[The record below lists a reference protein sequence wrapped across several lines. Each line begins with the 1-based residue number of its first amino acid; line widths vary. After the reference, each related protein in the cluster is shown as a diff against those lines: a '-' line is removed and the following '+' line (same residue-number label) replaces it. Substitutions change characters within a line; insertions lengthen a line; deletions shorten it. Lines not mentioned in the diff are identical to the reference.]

1 MITFDNINQ
10 YIDWWHEILPGSGE
24 NFDHKGTLSSVVF
37 SPGLTIG
44 LTNYWNLSISQVIGT
59 RYMTW
64 EGDTSTIHHRDEGSH
79 SDFLNAVG
87 GLLGDSRLVFRYLL
101 YNDGQGAGKRL
112 FIGGGVVLP
121 SKNTITSDPFFLK
134 GEEKTNHRHFSMSE
148 GAYKVVVE
156 SQYYKKRLTN
166 PVFIGG
172 SITIEAPL
180 STNGYG
186 YKASNLYDIS
196 LTALTK
202 EIPKLSMSI
211 SFGFTTRHST
221 KAYWNDIPTPNSR
234 STTLT
239 PSFGF
244 IWNLKN
250 GGLSLGLQ
258 KPFFLDGRFSG
269 IEGDVNQKVSAYQI
283 SLSYRRTLDYII
295 PWLDPLKDL

>member
-1 MITFDNINQ
+1 
-10 YIDWWHEILPGSGE
+10 
-24 NFDHKGTLSSVVF
+24 
-37 SPGLTIG
+37 
-44 LTNYWNLSISQVIGT
+44 
-59 RYMTW
+59 
-64 EGDTSTIHHRDEGSH
+64 
-79 SDFLNAVG
+79 
-87 GLLGDSRLVFRYLL
+87 
-101 YNDGQGAGKRL
+101 
-112 FIGGGVVLP
+112 
-121 SKNTITSDPFFLK
+121 
-134 GEEKTNHRHFSMSE
+134 
-148 GAYKVVVE
+148 
-156 SQYYKKRLTN
+156 
-166 PVFIGG
+166 
-172 SITIEAPL
+172 
-180 STNGYG
+180 
-186 YKASNLYDIS
+186 
-196 LTALTK
+196 
-202 EIPKLSMSI
+202 MSI